1 MTDKYLPKLSAFLLS
16 ADEQATVNEALQKND
31 PWGWKPTEPK
41 KTYLKDA
48 KDKIRD
54 YHLERHGHK
63 CCYCRKNLFGEA
75 KLSIDR
81 EHILPKGN
89 PNYRHLSFTMW
100 NLGASCKRCNMLY
113 KGTDEGFIVAGHQSG
128 NLNSSGCYSFIH
140 PNFDLFKDHLGRRSE
155 EVNDTTIVKYTVQ
168 NGSEKGEYTYD
179 YFNLKGLEIGSF
191 DTAQGHKSSFAIG
204 DLGMKVRSLAQ
215 RFFRPA

>member
-1 MTDKYLPKLSAFLLS
+1 MTLGVGSLL
-16 ADEQATVNEALQKND
+16 NQKS
-31 PWGWKPTEPK
+31 PT
-41 KTYLKDA
+41 LKMPR
-48 KDKIRD
+48 IR
-54 YHLERHGHK
+54 YEIITWNGTTIGVAIVEEIF
-63 CCYCRKNLFGEA
+63 FGEA

-89 PNYRHLSFTMW
+89 QNYRHLSFTMW

-113 KGTDEGFIVAGHQSG
+113 KGTDEGFIVAGQQSS
-128 NLNSSGCYSFIH
+128 NLNSSGCYYFIH

-179 YFNLKGLEIGSF
+179 YFDLKGLEIGSF
-191 DTAQGHKSSFAIG
+191 DTAQSHKSGFAIG
-204 DLGMKVRSLAQ
+204 NLGVKVRSLAQ